1 VQAQAALRIGLLE
14 DEDQIPFDYGQHPL
28 TTPLELK
35 TPIRRGIALGLTLA
49 VGVNAIIPYT
59 QHAIRTTSLVES
71 TIPMGVLIPFLFF
84 VFIINPILGRFSNL
98 RFTSRELVVA
108 FAISFVPAHVNEVL
122 GRVIGASS
130 VMHYMASPENGWA
143 EFVFERVPP
152 WLMVPDAGEPVSW
165 FHEGL
170 PTGQSIPWNLYVTP
184 LLWWLSFLSA
194 IGLGCIALGSIMRS
208 QWVDRERIPFPFAR
222 VIEDLAGTHGQEARH
237 ALVHGRLFWI
247 GFAIPAFV
255 ILWYMFSYSRPDFPI
270 IRLGILGT
278 NYSLGRHLPRFR
290 AHIYFPMVG
299 FAYFTD
305 LSVLLSIWVFY
316 ILTWSQIGV
325 SSRLGLAEGLGQYA
339 GATQQGFGGFIV
351 FCGWTLWIARDH
363 LRNVFSRGAALTTS
377 IGELHTHRSAA
388 TLLASCALFMMF
400 WLGKSGMQPIL
411 AIVVVLFWFL
421 FYAGFAKVVATTGLV
436 FVESPGLGLRITR
449 YLPTRLMTP
458 ETLAIRRI
466 VDTTY
471 QNGKCFAASNAAHA
485 ARLAYPLGEQAKTVG
500 RVTAIGL
507 VLALVAAAFSTV
519 YLGHLYGASNFSS
532 NSFSIA
538 PSYLNLI
545 VSDIRNIGHDPN
557 YGLKMTYV
565 IGGALTM
572 AALTLCRYRF
582 AWWPLDPIGFTLVT
596 LNSVQRSILS
606 VFLAWLSKSI
616 ILHLGGIALYKRWQP
631 FFIGLIVG
639 NAFGLAVGI
648 VVDVIYYPG
657 AGHNLYFGD

>member
-1 VQAQAALRIGLLE
+1 MIFSQSTMSDR
-14 DEDQIPFDYGQHPL
+14 PH
-28 TTPLELK
+28 
-35 TPIRRGIALGLTLA
+35 IRRGVILGLILA
-49 VGVNAIIPYT
+49 VGVNALIPYT
-59 QHAIRTTSLVES
+59 QHVLRSTSLVES

-84 VFIINPILGRFSNL
+84 VFIVNPVLGRF

-143 EFVFERVPP
+143 EFVFDRVPA
-152 WLMVPDAGEPVSW
+152 WLMVRDAGEPVTW

-170 PTGQSIPWNLYVTP
+170 PPGQPLPWDLYLTP
-184 LLWWLSFLSA
+184 LLWWLSLLVA
-194 IGLGCIALGSIMRS
+194 VGLGCLALGSIMRA
-208 QWVDRERIPFPFAR
+208 QWADRERIPFPFAR
-222 VIEDLAGTHGQEARH
+222 VIEDLAGAHGEKARH

-247 GFAIPAFV
+247 GFAIPAF
-255 ILWYMFSYSRPDFPI
+255 IIIWYMLGYSRPDFPI

-278 NYSLGRHLPRFR
+278 NYSLGRHMPRFR
-290 AHIYFPMVG
+290 AHLYFPMVG

-305 LSVLLSIWVFY
+305 ISVLLSIWVFY
-316 ILTWSQIGV
+316 VLTWSQIGITT
-325 SSRLGLAEGLGQYA
+325 RLGLAEGLGQYA

-363 LRNVFSRGAALTTS
+363 LRSVFRGGQQSSKNELYTHRTS
-377 IGELHTHRSAA
+377 ITILAA
-388 TLLASCALFMMF
+388 CMMF
-400 WLGKSGMQPIL
+400 MVFWLAKSGMQPPL
-411 AIVVVLFWFL
+411 AVGVVVFWFL
-421 FYAGFAKVVATTGLV
+421 FYTGFAKVVATTGLV
-436 FVESPGLGLRITR
+436 FVESPGLGIRISDH
-449 YLPTRLMTP
+449 LPSRFLTP
-458 ETLAIRRI
+458 NSMAIRRL

-485 ARLAYPLGEQAKTVG
+485 ARLAHPLGKQAKTVG
-500 RVTAIGL
+500 RSAAIGL
-507 VLALVAAAFSTV
+507 VLALAAAACSIV
-519 YLGHLYGASNFSS
+519 YLGHVYGASNFNS
-532 NSFSIA
+532 NSFNIA

-545 VSDIRNIGHDPN
+545 VRDVRNIGHDAN
-557 YGLKMTYV
+557 YGLKITYV

-606 VFLAWLSKSI
+606 VFLAWLSKTL
-616 ILHLGGIALYKRWQP
+616 ILRLGGIELYRRWQP

-639 NAFGLAVGI
+639 NAFGLAIAII
-648 VVDVIYYPG
+648 VDAIYYPG